1 MWRVIVPLL
10 AITALVYTIYKN
22 VWPRP
27 AYPYDNFPLMVGGW
41 LVLGIGIALLYPGL
55 ARKIGIGLSE
65 AEGIKAEREEERANS
80 AQ

>member
-1 MWRVIVPLL
+1 
-10 AITALVYTIYKN
+10 
-22 VWPRP
+22 
-27 AYPYDNFPLMVGGW
+27 MVGGW

-65 AEGIKAEREEERANS
+65 AEGIKAEREEEGANS